1 MVNGQLT
8 LESSQ
13 KLDEVN
19 GSTNLPKS
27 VAPTV
32 FTSNLLEA
40 AVKNDN
46 EMALE
51 DFPMIADVAYAVAMC
66 ESVIGKQKRVN

>member
-13 KLDEVN
+13 KLDEVD
-19 GSTNLPKS
+19 GSTNLTNT

-32 FTSNLLEA
+32 FTSNLLVA
-40 AVKNDN
+40 AVNDDN
-46 EMALE
+46 EMAQG

-66 ESVIGKQKRVN
+66 ESVTGKQKRVN